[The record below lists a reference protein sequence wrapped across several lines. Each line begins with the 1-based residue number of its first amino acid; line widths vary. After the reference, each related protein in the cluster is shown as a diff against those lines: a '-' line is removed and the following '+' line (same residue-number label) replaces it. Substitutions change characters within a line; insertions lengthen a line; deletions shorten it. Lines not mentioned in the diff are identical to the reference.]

1 MSVFLTENDLN
12 AALSE
17 ILESAKYELIIISPY
32 IKLHDRYKSILKT
45 KLHNPDLTIIVVFG
59 KNENDKEKSLNKD
72 DFEFLKQF
80 PNIQIRYEKRLH
92 AKIFANDENVLI
104 TSMNLYDYSQ
114 DTNIESGI
122 LSEVYD
128 KKVGK
133 KAMDY
138 FERVVEQSEL
148 IFDKVPIFEKKF
160 LGLSSKYIKSEIEVD
175 NTDNFFTK
183 KDYKR
188 VFKKKFKRNY
198 PSNENGN
205 KTKKNNEIVNEKRNE
220 ISGNKEY
227 GYCIRTGEKIPYNR
241 EKPFSTEA
249 FKSWNRY
256 KDGDYPEKY
265 CHLTGEPSNGQT
277 SFNRPILSKN
287 WKLAMEYEKQLK

>member
-72 DFEFLKQF
+72 DFEFFKQF

-128 KKVGK
+128 KKIGK

-183 KDYKR
+183 KDYKK

-198 PSNENGN
+198 SSNENGN
-205 KTKKNNEIVNEKRNE
+205 DIKNETP
-220 ISGNKEY
+220 ISKIESEKEY
-227 GYCIRTGEKIPYNR
+227 GYCIRTGVKIPYNR
-241 EKPFSTEA
+241 ERPFSAEA

-256 KDGDYPEKY
+256 KDGDYPEKF
-265 CHLTGEPSNGQT
+265 CHLTGEKSNGET

-287 WKLAMEYEKQLK
+287 WKLAMEYEKHLKKMNA

>member
-59 KNENDKEKSLNKD
+59 KNEKDKEKSLNKD
-72 DFEFLKQF
+72 DFEFFKQF
-80 PNIQIRYEKRLH
+80 PNIQIRYENRLH

-128 KKVGK
+128 KKIGK

-138 FERVVEQSEL
+138 FERVVKQSEL
-148 IFDKVPIFEKKF
+148 IFDKVPVFEKKF
-160 LGLSSKYIKSEIEVD
+160 LGLSSKYIESEIEVD
-175 NTDNFFTK
+175 NSENFFAK

-188 VFKKKFKRNY
+188 VFKKQYKRNY
-198 PSNENGN
+198 PSKENENKSNGN
-205 KTKKNNEIVNEKRNE
+205 NKKQKEIGE
-220 ISGNKEY
+220 NKEY
-227 GYCIRTGEKIPYNR
+227 GYCIRTGVKIPYNR
-241 EKPFSTEA
+241 EKPFSAEA
-249 FKSWNRY
+249 FKSWNKY

-265 CHLTGEPSNGQT
+265 CHLTGEVSNGKT